1 MSSFDVWPGVPY
13 PLGATVDSQG
23 VNFALASHHAT
34 AVELCLYDPEE
45 PQRELARLQLRDQT
59 NHVFHGYV
67 PGLRAGA
74 LYGFRVQGP
83 WAPHDGH
90 RFNANK
96 LLVDPYAR
104 AVSGKPDW
112 SQPLLGHTPGNVN
125 VLDPRD
131 SAAGAPRSVVVA
143 DDFDWRGDQR
153 PEVLWRKA
161 VIYEAHVRGL
171 TMLHPD
177 VPAPLRGTY
186 AGLAH
191 PKIIEHLQSLGVTS
205 LQLLPVHECVPEGF
219 LSDRALTNYWGYNT
233 LGFFAPEQ
241 RYASSGTRGQQVNEF
256 KEMVRALHAAGIE
269 VILDVVYNHTCEG
282 SEQGPTL
289 GFRGVDNATY
299 YWLDHADRARTR
311 DFTGCGN
318 SLALY
323 RPQVLKL
330 VMDSLREWVREF
342 HVDGFRF
349 DLATTLARG
358 PSAEFDPH
366 AAFFTAVFQDPVLS
380 RVKLISEPWDV
391 GPHGYR
397 LGNFPMPFAEW
408 NDRYRNTLRRFW
420 RGDGGQ
426 LAELGS
432 RLAGSSDY
440 FKLSGRRPSASINY
454 VACHDGF
461 TLADVTRYERKHNLA
476 NKEDNRDGADDNQ
489 SWNHG
494 VEGETDDAA
503 INTARDRTV
512 RNLLAS
518 VFLSVGTPML
528 LAGDEFGRTQRGN
541 NNAYCQDNEL
551 SWVDWSLTPRQ
562 RSLLEFT
569 KRLAQLRVSVPAL
582 QRRNFFLGATLDDS
596 RFRDLVWFHPLGR
609 ELDHDDWRNVEL
621 RCFGMFLGG
630 DAVTMRD
637 RTGQRLNGDTLL
649 IYMNAG
655 ARPVPVVLPEP
666 SWGQGWELLLE
677 TASDLPRP
685 LVCAAGEPLQV
696 PDRSVL
702 VLRLRH

>member
-1 MSSFDVWPGVPY
+1 MSSFEVWPGVPY
-13 PLGATVDSQG
+13 PLGATVDAHG

-34 AVELCLYDPEE
+34 HVELCLFDVEE
-45 PQRELARLQLRDQT
+45 PTRELARLQLGDQT

-74 LYGFRVQGP
+74 LYGYRVTGP

-104 AVSGKPDW
+104 AVTGKPSW
-112 SQPLLGHTPGNVN
+112 AAPLLGHLPGQVN
-125 VLDPRD
+125 VRDDRD
-131 SAAGAPRSVVVA
+131 SAPGVPRGVVVA
-143 DDFDWRGDQR
+143 DDFDWRGDRR

-171 TMLHPD
+171 TMRHPD
-177 VPAPLRGTY
+177 VPEHQRGTY

-191 PKIIEHLQSLGVTS
+191 PKVIEHLQSIGVTS
-205 LQLLPVHECVPEGF
+205 VQLLPVHECVPEGF
-219 LSDRALTNYWGYNT
+219 LHDRGLTNYWGYNT

-241 RYASSGTRGQQVNEF
+241 GYASTGSRGQQVTEF

-269 VILDVVYNHTCEG
+269 VLLDVVYNHTCEG
-282 SEQGPTL
+282 SELGPTIS
-289 GFRGVDNATY
+289 FRGVDNATY
-299 YWLDHADRARTR
+299 YWLDGNDRARAR

-318 SLALY
+318 SLAAY

-330 VMDSLREWVREF
+330 VLDSLRHWVQEF

-358 PSAEFDPH
+358 PSGEFDPH
-366 AAFFTAVFQDPVLS
+366 SPFFAAVFQDPVLS
-380 RVKLISEPWDV
+380 RVKLIAEPWDV

-432 RLAGSSDY
+432 RLTGSSDY

-461 TLADVTRYERKHNLA
+461 TLADVTAFNRKHNLA
-476 NKEDNRDGADDNQ
+476 NKEENRDGSDDNQ
-489 SWNHG
+489 SFNHG

-503 INTARDRTV
+503 IVAARDRTV

-528 LAGDEFGRTQRGN
+528 LAGDEFGRSQRGN

-551 SWVDWSLTPRQ
+551 SWVDWNLSPRQ
-562 RSLLEFT
+562 RGLLEFT
-569 KRLAQLRVSVPAL
+569 RRVSALRAASPVL

-596 RFRDLVWFHPLGR
+596 RFRDLVWFHPAGR
-609 ELDHDDWRNVEL
+609 ELDHDDWRNAEL
-621 RCFGMFLGG
+621 RCFGLFLGG
-630 DAVTMRD
+630 DAITARD
-637 RTGQRLNGDTLL
+637 DRGRKLTGDTLL
-649 IYMNAG
+649 IYLNAG
-655 ARPVPVVLPEP
+655 PAPVPVVLPAP
-666 SWGQGWELLLE
+666 SWGGAWELLLE
-677 TASDLPRP
+677 TASELPRA
-685 LVCAAGEPLQV
+685 LTCAAGEHLQV
-696 PDRSVL
+696 PERSTV